1 MVRVTRVL
9 ATGVFDILHLG
20 HLHYLTES
28 KKLGDELIVVVAR
41 DSVAERMKRLPLIPE
56 NIRVRMVEALKPVDK
71 AILGLEGN
79 IYDILPIVKPDIVTL
94 GYDQDFDSEEI
105 IREAKKRGVDVK
117 VVRISQYSET
127 EFNGTRKILN
137 YIKARS

>member
-1 MVRVTRVL
+1 MTRVL

-41 DSVAERMKRLPLIPE
+41 DSVAERMKRLPLMPE
-56 NIRVRMVEALKPVDK
+56 NVRVKMVEALKPVDK

-117 VVRISQYSET
+117 VVRISKYSDT

>member
-1 MVRVTRVL
+1 MTRVL

-41 DSVAERMKRLPLIPE
+41 DSVAERMKRLPLMPE
-56 NIRVRMVEALKPVDK
+56 NVRVKMVEALKPVDK

-117 VVRISQYSET
+117 VVRISKYSDT

-137 YIKARS
+137 YIKTRS